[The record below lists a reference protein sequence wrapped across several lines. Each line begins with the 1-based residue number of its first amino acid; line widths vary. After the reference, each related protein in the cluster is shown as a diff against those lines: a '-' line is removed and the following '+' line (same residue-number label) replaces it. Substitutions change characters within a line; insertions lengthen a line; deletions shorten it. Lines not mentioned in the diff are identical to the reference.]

1 MCFIESIQ
9 NKGINMTIKLVATDI
24 DGTILG
30 YTEDFHQS
38 VIDYIQE
45 LDNNGIKVVLVTG
58 RMHKSAQ
65 KIADEL
71 GLKTP
76 IVSYQGA
83 LVRNKEQVLYE
94 RYIPNET
101 SQRILKWALKQDIQI
116 LETGYYLK
124 RIITW
129 LP

>member
-1 MCFIESIQ
+1 
-9 NKGINMTIKLVATDI
+9 MTIKLVATDI
-24 DGTILG
+24 DGTILK
-30 YTEDFHQS
+30 YTGGFNQE
-38 VIDYIQE
+38 VIACIQD
-45 LDNNGIKVVLVTG
+45 LNKSGIKVVLVTG

-94 RYIPNET
+94 KYIPNET
-101 SQRILKWALKQDIQI
+101 AKKILDWGLKQDIHI
-116 LETGYYLK
+116 NLYMNDDLYVEK
-124 RIITW
+124 ENDFNS
-129 LP
+129 